1 MKKQIPNMGCHL
13 ILDFHDSKVDLNN
26 LDELTINFTKI
37 IIESG
42 ATIESVMHK
51 RFEPQGVSILY
62 LLSESHFSIHTWPE
76 FGACAIDF
84 YHCGETARIRME
96 KASERLKDYLGHEA
110 CTGDMIIDRGNY
122 SYSLH
127 RVSEAESVIK
137 KQFALDGHQIS
148 TEKEEVLIAD
158 GVTLKGF
165 TNISSIDEL
174 IECEKKVE
182 KSDSFKLM
190 YAKTDVSSQS
200 SSSLESLDIKEEFSH
215 KCVEEQ
221 TALVCGLGDLSFTTN
236 LSHIFQKI
244 TVYHDCSDIDLR
256 LNQLKRNNS
265 KLTQLIET
273 NSISFVHKN
282 MELLGCFDSIY
293 VLDSALCSNLG
304 CLENFRKV
312 GSSYFALV
320 DNEMEFDD
328 HCKHFNLNKIFFINL
343 TGSISRFLIGKAKFS

>member
-13 ILDFHDSKVDLNN
+13 ILDFHDSKVDLDN
-26 LDELTINFTKI
+26 LDELTNNFTKI
-37 IIESG
+37 IVESG

-122 SYSLH
+122 RYSLH
-127 RVSEAESVIK
+127 RVSETESVIK
-137 KQFALDGHQIS
+137 KKFALDGHQM
-148 TEKEEVLIAD
+148 EEPKLEID
-158 GVTLKGF
+158 NVTLKGF
-165 TNISSIDEL
+165 TDISNIDEL
-174 IECEKKVE
+174 IECEKSHE

-190 YAKTDVSSQS
+190 YTKTDISSQS
-200 SSSLESLDIKEEFSH
+200 SSSLESLDTKDELSPKILEET
-215 KCVEEQ
+215 
-221 TALVCGLGDLSFTTN
+221 TALVCGLGDLSFTVN
-236 LSHIFQKI
+236 LTHYFSKI
-244 TVYHDCSDIDLR
+244 TVYHDCSDITLR
-256 LNQLKRNNS
+256 LNHLKSNNM
-265 KLTQLIET
+265 KLSQLIES
-273 NSISFVHKN
+273 NSIVFVHKN
-282 MELLGCFDSIY
+282 EELLGSFDSIY
-293 VLDSALCSNLG
+293 VLDSSLSSNLG
-304 CLENFRKV
+304 CLESYRKV

-320 DNEMEFDD
+320 ENEMEFDD
-328 HCKHFNLNKIFFINL
+328 HCKHFNLTKIFFINL